1 MSADW
6 QVDLL
11 VLGAGS
17 GGIAA
22 AVRAARLGARVA
34 VVDAGPIGGVCVNA
48 GCVPKKVMWE
58 AARMQAGFARA
69 QAFGFGFPTPP
80 VLDWPA
86 LVAARTAYI
95 GRIQASYRH
104 HFDKAGV
111 EWIQAHGQ
119 LLGGDRVRTGDGR
132 VISARHILLAT
143 GGRPD
148 RPDIDGAQWLQS
160 SDDFFGWQQ
169 RPQRVAIIG
178 GGYIGVELAGLLQ
191 ALGSEV
197 HLLVRGAGLL
207 PGFDAELVDALTMQM
222 RSHGIGIHFGAKLEG
237 LHGRAGELQL
247 HGSGPLPEGRFDAV
261 LAATGR
267 KPNTD
272 GIGLELAG
280 VDCGPRGHVSTDA
293 DTLATS
299 AARIWAVGDVS
310 GQPALTPVAVA
321 QGRRL
326 AEQLFGAGAGPAI
339 DFEHVPSV
347 VFSHPPLGRV
357 GLDEAQ
363 ARERHDQVNV
373 YRSSFVPL
381 AEAMA
386 GGQQR
391 SLFKLVCVGSGQR
404 VAGVHLLG
412 ESSDEILQGF
422 ALAVRCGLSR
432 EQFMQ
437 SLPIHPSSAEEVLL
451 VR

>member
-34 VVDAGPIGGVCVNA
+34 VMDAGPVGGVCVNA

-148 RPDIDGAQWLQS
+148 RPDIDGAQWLQT
-160 SDDFFGWQQ
+160 SDDFFGWQHL
-169 RPQRVAIIG
+169 PPRVAIVG

-197 HLLVRGAGLL
+197 HLLVRGTRLL
-207 PGFDAELVDALTMQM
+207 PGFDTELVAALTEQM
-222 RSHGIGIHFGAKLEG
+222 RGHGIGIHLGARLHG
-237 LHGRAGELQL
+237 LHGGGDALQL
-247 HGSGPLPEGRFDAV
+247 HGEGPLPAGTFNAV

-267 KPNTD
+267 KPNTP
-272 GIGLELAG
+272 GIGLDVAG
-280 VDCGPRGHVSTDA
+280 VECGPRGHVCTDA

-299 AARIWAVGDVS
+299 AARIWAVGDVTD
-310 GQPALTPVAVA
+310 QPALTPVAVA

-326 AEQLFGAGAGPAI
+326 AEQLFGGNPAPMI
-339 DFEHVPSV
+339 DFEQVPSV
-347 VFSHPPLGRV
+347 VFSHPPLGKV
-357 GLDEAQ
+357 GLDEEQ
-363 ARERHDQVNV
+363 ARKRYEQVHV

-391 SLFKLVCVGSGQR
+391 SLFKLVCVGSEQR

-412 ESSDEILQGF
+412 ESCDEILQGF
-422 ALAVRCGLSR
+422 ALAVRCGLTR
-432 EQFMQ
+432 EQFEQ
-437 SLPIHPSSAEEVLL
+437 TLPIHPTSAEEVLL
-451 VR
+451 SR